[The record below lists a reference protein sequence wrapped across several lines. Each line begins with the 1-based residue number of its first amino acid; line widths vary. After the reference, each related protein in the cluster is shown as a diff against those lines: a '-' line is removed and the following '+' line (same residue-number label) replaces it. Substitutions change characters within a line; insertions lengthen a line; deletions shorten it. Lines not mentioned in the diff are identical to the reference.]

1 MYVLGGRG
9 VMGVVVVVG
18 GWVCWAGLIL
28 GERALMPKSN
38 AAGKFYIVTDGK
50 THPDGN
56 QVSRVYVYV

>member
-1 MYVLGGRG
+1 
-9 VMGVVVVVG
+9 MGVGVGVG

-28 GERALMPKSN
+28 GERALAPKSN